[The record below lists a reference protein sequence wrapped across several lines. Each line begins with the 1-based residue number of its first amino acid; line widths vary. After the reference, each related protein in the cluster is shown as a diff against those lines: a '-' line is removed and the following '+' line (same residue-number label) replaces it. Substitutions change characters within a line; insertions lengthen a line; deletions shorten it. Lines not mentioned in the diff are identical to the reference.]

1 MSKRS
6 RSGFFP
12 NRSVRF
18 VSGNQINLLQNGDM
32 YFPALEAAIHQ
43 AQQEIFM
50 ETYIFLDDQIGNRI
64 AGALVAAAKRGV
76 KVRLMVDAFGCNA
89 TPRKFFSMMET
100 AGASIH
106 FYRPKQGFF
115 HFKRNRLRRLHRKL
129 ACVDGTVAFAGG
141 INIQDDL
148 DVPGITQPRFD
159 YAVQIHGPLVEQV
172 REQVAWLWELLDW
185 TRQRNRPEKLLPTI
199 VPVPAGKQRAAL
211 VIRDNLFHRRD
222 IERAYLSAIG
232 HARHEIIIAN
242 AYFVPGRRIR
252 RALVEAT
259 RRGVKVILL
268 LQGRVDHW
276 LQHFA
281 TLALYGQLL
290 GKGISIYEYQ
300 VANIHAKAAVID
312 LHWATVG
319 SSNLDPFSL
328 VLSREAN
335 VVVEDKAFATEL
347 QQSLY
352 RAMEDQSAKVDPE
365 SWSRRNSF
373 ERVRDWLA
381 YGVVRMLAAIASPRD
396 RIY

>member
-18 VSGNQINLLQNGDM
+18 VSGNHISLLQNGDM
-32 YFPALEAAIHQ
+32 FFPALETAICQ
-43 AQQEIFM
+43 AQKEIFM
-50 ETYIFLDDQIGNRI
+50 ETYIFLDDEIGNRI
-64 AGALVAAAKRGV
+64 ANALQKAAERGV
-76 KVRLMVDAFGCNA
+76 EVRLMVDAFGSNG
-89 TPRKFFSMMET
+89 TRRKFFSSMES
-100 AGASIH
+100 AGVSIH
-106 FYRPKQGFF
+106 FYRPKQGLL
-115 HFKRNRLRRLHRKL
+115 HLKRHRLRRLHRKL
-129 ACVDGTVAFAGG
+129 ACVDGTIAFAGG
-141 INIQDDL
+141 INIKHDL

-159 YAVQIHGPLVEQV
+159 YAVQICGPLVEEI
-172 REQVAWLWELLDW
+172 REQMEWLWRLLDW
-185 TRQRNRPEKLLPTI
+185 TRQQGRPGKLWSPV
-199 VPVPAGKQRAAL
+199 VPIPAGKQRAAL

-252 RALVEAT
+252 RALVEASH
-259 RRGVKVILL
+259 RGVKVILL

-276 LQHFA
+276 LQHYA

-290 GKGISIYEYQ
+290 SEGIAIYEYQ
-300 VANIHAKAAVID
+300 AANIHAKTAVID
-312 LHWATVG
+312 SHWATVG

-335 VVVEDKAFATEL
+335 VLVEDRGFAAEL
-347 QQSLY
+347 RESLY
-352 RAMEDQSAKVDPE
+352 RAMEERSGKVDPR
-365 SWSRRNSF
+365 SWERRTSP
-373 ERVRDWLA
+373 EKIRDWMA
-381 YGVVRMLAAIASPRD
+381 YGVVRTLAAIASPRD

>member
-1 MSKRS
+1 MSKSS

-18 VSGNQINLLQNGDM
+18 VSGNQISLLQNGDM
-32 YFPALEAAIHQ
+32 FFPALEAAIHH

-50 ETYIFLDDQIGNRI
+50 EMYIFFDDEIGNRI
-64 AGALVAAAKRGV
+64 ASALEAAAKRGV
-76 KVRLMVDAFGCNA
+76 KVRLMLDAFGSNA
-89 TPRKFFSMMET
+89 TPRKFFSKMES

-106 FYRPKQGFF
+106 FYRPKQGLL
-115 HFKRNRLRRLHRKL
+115 HLKRNRLRRLHRKL
-129 ACVDGTVAFAGG
+129 VCVDGTIAFAGG

-159 YAVQIHGPLVEQV
+159 YAVQIYGPLVEEV
-172 REQVAWLWELLDW
+172 REQMAWLWQLLDW
-185 TRQRNRPEKLLPTI
+185 TRQQNRPEKLLSSI

-252 RALVEAT
+252 RALIEASH
-259 RRGVKVILL
+259 RGVKVILL
-268 LQGRVDHW
+268 LQGRVDQW

-290 GKGISIYEYQ
+290 SEGISIYEYQ

-312 LHWATVG
+312 SHWATVG

-335 VVVEDKAFATEL
+335 VVVEDKAFAAEL
-347 QQSLY
+347 RESLY
-352 RAMEDQSAKVDPE
+352 RAMEKQSGKVDTE
-365 SWSRRNSF
+365 SWNRRNSL
-373 ERVRDWLA
+373 EKIRDWMA
-381 YGVVRMLAAIASPRD
+381 YGIVRILAAIASPKD